1 MHASTQIMD
10 RILFWNPT
18 DDPVRSGCPVDF
30 DSYTTSKGLMPK
42 NAGFIWRTQLYIT
55 KSAQRA

>member
-1 MHASTQIMD
+1 
-10 RILFWNPT
+10 PT

-42 NAGFIWRTQLYIT
+42 NAGFVWRTQLYIT